1 MKIHGRIKFSI
12 LCSRFQNT
20 AMEGISSPNSLTY
33 VDEDHVRPSKMPKL
47 KTIPEKKGITT
58 RSHAK
63 TSALLDTVKSKLVTK
78 AKMSEAAKA
87 TLSKSSSRSSSDSS
101 FKSTGTASNSNS
113 RSSSPSF
120 SCAKKVVSFSDQ
132 KERSS
137 RPRVKEAKQRSLS
150 RSKGSSSSAR
160 SDASPV
166 RMKSLEAKKQKLK
179 KRALVKSS
187 QFLDPTNKDGK
198 LRRNKVGWRE
208 VAVFNSEEDYESST
222 VCNTIRYFSFKFAA
236 NISWLFVS

>member
-1 MKIHGRIKFSI
+1 ME
-12 LCSRFQNT
+12 

-33 VDEDHVRPSKMPKL
+33 VDEDHVRPSKKPKL
-47 KTIPEKKGITT
+47 KTIPEKKGVTT
-58 RSHAK
+58 RSQAK
-63 TSALLDTVKSKLVTK
+63 TSALLNTVTSKLVTK
-78 AKMSEAAKA
+78 AKMSEAAKNA
-87 TLSKSSSRSSSDSS
+87 PTAKSKSSSRSSSDSSDSS

-137 RPRVKEAKQRSLS
+137 RPRVKEAKQRSRS

-166 RMKSLEAKKQKLK
+166 RMKSPEPKKQKLK

-198 LRRNKVGWRE
+198 LRRNKVGWHE
-208 VAVFNSEEDYESST
+208 IAVFNSEEDYESST
-222 VCNTIRYFSFKFAA
+222 VYNTIRYFSFKFAA
-236 NISWLFVS
+236 KIR